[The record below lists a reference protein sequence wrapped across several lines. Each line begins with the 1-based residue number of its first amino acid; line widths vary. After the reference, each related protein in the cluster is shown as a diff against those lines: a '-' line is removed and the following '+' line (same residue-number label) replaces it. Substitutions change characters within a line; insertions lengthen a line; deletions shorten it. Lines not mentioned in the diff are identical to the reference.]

1 MAIRFAGSQLPVL
14 LALFAAQVAGAQLP
28 APKDEVK
35 LPDAAPFLI
44 EKKVAIVVGI
54 SDYPAESGF
63 PKLQFA
69 AKDAQDI
76 AAALEKEGYQVQLLT
91 DQHAMRSSIRKALE
105 QAQVNL
111 GQGGASTAG
120 GGTILF
126 AFSGHGGETAVAGGN
141 PRQYLVTYDATAED
155 PEPGYPLKD
164 IVSALQ
170 NSGATHRMMFLD
182 ACRDETGSASKGAP
196 ALASFHQLM
205 SAQGIKILFSTAP
218 GQQSYEDAKDQNGYF
233 THYLLQGLAGKAAT
247 ADGLITFDG
256 LAKWVSQSM
265 RADAGVYQTPYWN
278 QNASGDFYLAG
289 GLAKKEALVIGVDR
303 YPGHSLNS
311 AIGGAK
317 QVNAQLNLAGF
328 NTTYLE
334 NPSIAD
340 IQAKLAG
347 FARDMSP
354 RDVALVYFAGSG
366 GIAAGMPFL
375 MAADAKLPDQAAD
388 GRWEKAPAGAVTMA
402 EVMDT
407 VGHNHPGPNIYLLD
421 TGLSRASSAEKFN
434 LALLKREHSL
444 VMFCCKP
451 GHEPAR
457 TANGSLFSQ
466 VFVSVL
472 KQPNLSAGYA
482 ASKIMAAV
490 FEQTNGEEY
499 AIEVP
504 MLPDRVYLTP
514 SR

>member
-1 MAIRFAGSQLPVL
+1 MATAFARFHVTAWLAL
-14 LALFAAQVAGAQLP
+14 LAAQAAGAQLV
-28 APKDEVK
+28 APQNAAKM
-35 LPDAAPFLI
+35 PDAAPFLA

-69 AKDAQDI
+69 AKDASDM
-76 AAALEKEGYQVQLLT
+76 AAALVKEGYQVQLLT

-111 GQGGASTAG
+111 NQGASGAS

-126 AFSGHGGETAVAGGN
+126 AFSGHGGETAAAGGT

-164 IVSALQ
+164 IVTALQ

-182 ACRDETGSASKGAP
+182 ACRDETGAASKGAP
-196 ALASFHQLM
+196 ALTSFHQLM
-205 SAQGIKILFSTAP
+205 SAQGMKILFSTAP

-247 ADGLITFDG
+247 PDGLITFDG

-265 RADAGVYQTPYWN
+265 RSDEGVYQTPYWN

-289 GLAKKEALVIGVDR
+289 GLVRKEALVIGVDR

-317 QVNAQLNLAGF
+317 QVNAQLNLAVF

-340 IQAKLAG
+340 IEAKLIAFG
-347 FARDMSP
+347 SDMSP

-366 GIAAGMPFL
+366 GIATGMPFL
-375 MAADAKLPDQAAD
+375 MAADANLPDHATD
-388 GRWEKAPAGAVTMA
+388 GRWEKAPAGAVTVA

-407 VGHNHPGPNIYLLD
+407 VGRNHPGPNLYLLD
-421 TGLSRASSAEKFN
+421 VGLARASSAEKFN
-434 LALLKREHSL
+434 LALLKRDHSL
-444 VMFCCKP
+444 VMLCCRP
-451 GHEPAR
+451 GQEPAR

-482 ASKIMAAV
+482 ASKIMSAV